1 MYVTGRKTW
10 ITAPQFE
17 GERAHHMS
25 PAIANKLITPSSLA
39 SASRSIVARF
49 RRVISFFTPEPFIG
63 CCGNFTLPA
72 GKDMRDTM
80 RRRHFLAGAAV
91 AAMTSGFSSRRAY
104 SAVPPQVLRMG
115 FINPRDSQFGAGAVA
130 FATYV
135 ERNCGGRLR
144 VELYPAGETGG
155 ELEMCQDLASGTLE
169 MTFTSSAV
177 FTAIAPELSIFD
189 IPFLFRDLAH
199 ARGVMDGEI
208 GKAALARLEPQGM
221 IGLAWGENGLRHLTT
236 SDRALRRPEDLKSLK
251 LRVPQSEVM
260 VASFK
265 AIGAD
270 VHSLPFP
277 DLYAALS
284 SGSFQAEENP
294 IATILAANFD
304 RVQHYLCL
312 TGHVYS
318 PAAFLISKRTFERL
332 SPEDQA
338 ALRAAGVA
346 GSQASRA
353 YLDRVEKSGLEELRR
368 RGMKVIEDIDR
379 PAFVASL
386 AGLESQFQ
394 KQFGKDKIDAIRG
407 FGT

>member
-1 MYVTGRKTW
+1 MRNT
-10 ITAPQFE
+10 
-17 GERAHHMS
+17 
-25 PAIANKLITPSSLA
+25 
-39 SASRSIVARF
+39 RS
-49 RRVISFFTPEPFIG
+49 
-63 CCGNFTLPA
+63 
-72 GKDMRDTM
+72 
-80 RRRHFLAGAAV
+80 RRRFLVGAA
-91 AAMTSGFSSRRAY
+91 AATLMSGLPSRRAF
-104 SAVPPQVLRMG
+104 SAISADQPRVLRMG

-155 ELEMCQDLASGTLE
+155 ELEMCQDVASGTLE

-189 IPFLFRDLAH
+189 IPFLFRDLGH
-199 ARGVMDGEI
+199 ARAVMDGEI
-208 GKAALARLEPQGM
+208 GKAALARLEPQGI

-236 SDRALRRPEDLKSLK
+236 ADRAVRRPEDLKNLK

-284 SGSFQAEENP
+284 SGSFKAQENP
-294 IATILAANFD
+294 IATILVANFD
-304 RVQHYLCL
+304 KVQRYLCL

-318 PAAFLISKRTFERL
+318 PAAFLISKRTFASI
-332 SPEDQA
+332 SPEDQSV
-338 ALRAAGVA
+338 LRAAGVA
-346 GSQASRA
+346 GSKASRS
-353 YLDRVEKSGLEELRR
+353 YLDRAEKSGLDELRR
-368 RGMKVIEDIDR
+368 RGMNVVEDIDR
-379 PAFVASL
+379 SAFVASL

-394 KQFGKDKIDAIRG
+394 KQFGKDKIDAIRA
-407 FGT
+407 FGK